1 MTRLVDPVG
10 IAHSPPVLAILGLTT
25 HLILHRDEWDN
36 NMASWLM
43 AWLFGFSGLTAA
55 EYLQDPQANTV
66 GAALKVAAT
75 AAVIYF
81 GVLSTS
87 ILAHRVLFHRLR
99 KFPGPFIAR
108 FSKLHA
114 VFAGVLPDYQY
125 YKYSEALQ
133 KKYQADVIRTGPRE
147 LAIYCADAVP
157 LIHGPM
163 SRCRKGPW
171 YNNANHI
178 GGASAHTT
186 RDKQDHKQRRKAWD
200 HAFNAKALREYEP
213 RLNRHA
219 LALMT
224 RLKEEAK
231 KPSVRITN
239 WVNFYSFDVM
249 GDIGF
254 SRSFGMIE
262 KGEEDPM
269 IKLLHASMEPLSVFG
284 HFPWMLNLITLTSAG
299 AKPLIEHIEWT
310 AKVLKERKAITPK
323 ENDIFSWLLDPNSPD
338 ITRELNADSRLVIVA
353 GSDTT
358 AATLSFIAYEFC
370 KNPDIQAKLRK
381 AIDAA
386 ANGKDHLD
394 VEDVQNIPYLDGVIN
409 EALRLHPAVP
419 SGVQRETPP
428 EGITLPDGTYIP
440 GNIIIWMPIHCLQR
454 DPRYWAKPLAF
465 MPERWTD
472 EQPEAIIDKRAF
484 MPFSTGVYNCVGQKL
499 AMMELRS
506 VTANLVRAFDITFAE
521 GEDGSAV
528 EKKSRDCFTTNVGK
542 LDVRLKPRFKA

>member
-1 MTRLVDPVG
+1 MAKLVNPVEV
-10 IAHSPPVLAILGLTT
+10 AHSPPVLAFLGLFT
-25 HLILHRDEWDN
+25 HLVLHRDEWDN
-36 NMASWLM
+36 DINVSCSNLHHLLRLHPGEHQLTQSLLVLPLDMAAWFWWHCYSRVPSGSSNQFFRCSDQGHSNSSSHLLRDLIIERVGSPSAIPPSAKGTPASTLALCIM
-43 AWLFGFSGLTAA
+43 AES
-55 EYLQDPQANTV
+55 QQ
-66 GAALKVAAT
+66 
-75 AAVIYF
+75 
-81 GVLSTS
+81 
-87 ILAHRVLFHRLR
+87 
-99 KFPGPFIAR
+99 FPGPFVAR

-133 KKYQADVIRTGPRE
+133 RKYKTDVIRTGPRE
-147 LAIYCADAVP
+147 LAIYTADAVP
-157 LIHGPM
+157 LVHGPM
-163 SRCRKGPW
+163 SRCRKGTW
-171 YNNANHI
+171 YNNANHV
-178 GGASAHTT
+178 GGASTHTT

-224 RLKEEAK
+224 KLKEEAK

-254 SRSFGMIE
+254 SRSFGMVE

-284 HFPWMLNLITLTSAG
+284 HFPWALNLITRTAAG
-299 AKPLIEHIEWT
+299 AKPLVEHINWT
-310 AKVLKERKAITPK
+310 AKVLKERKQVRELEVHATGFQLMPEQITPK

-338 ITRELNADSRLVIVA
+338 VTQELNADSRLLVVA

-370 KNPDIQAKLRK
+370 KNPDVQAKLRK

-409 EALRLHPAVP
+409 EALRLHPAVSP
-419 SGVQRETPP
+419 T
-428 EGITLPDGTYIP
+428 
-440 GNIIIWMPIHCLQR
+440 
-454 DPRYWAKPLAF
+454 
-465 MPERWTD
+465 
-472 EQPEAIIDKRAF
+472 
-484 MPFSTGVYNCVGQKL
+484 
-499 AMMELRS
+499 
-506 VTANLVRAFDITFAE
+506 
-521 GEDGSAV
+521 
-528 EKKSRDCFTTNVGK
+528 
-542 LDVRLKPRFKA
+542 

>member
-1 MTRLVDPVG
+1 MAKLVDPVG
-10 IAHSPPVLAILGLTT
+10 IANSPPVLASLGLIT
-25 HLILHRDEWDN
+25 HLLLHRDEWDN
-36 NMASWLM
+36 DMSIWLG
-43 AWLFGFSGLTAA
+43 AWLFGIAGIAVT
-55 EYLQDPQANTV
+55 EYTRANSIGNV
-66 GAALKVAAT
+66 VKVTAT
-75 AAVIYF
+75 AAAIYF
-81 GVLSTS
+81 GVLAAS

-99 KFPGPFIAR
+99 KFPGPFVAR
-108 FSKLHA
+108 FSKFHA

-133 KKYQADVIRTGPRE
+133 KKYQADLIRTGPRE
-147 LAIYCADAVP
+147 LAVYRADAVP

-171 YNNANHI
+171 YNNANHL
-178 GGASAHTT
+178 GGASTHTT

-224 RLKEEAK
+224 KLKEEANN
-231 KPSVRITN
+231 PSIRITN

-254 SRSFGMIE
+254 SRSFGMLE

-284 HFPWMLNLITLTSAG
+284 QFPWALNLITRTSFG

-310 AKVLKERKAITPK
+310 AKVLKERTAITPK
-323 ENDIFSWLLDPNSPD
+323 ENDVVSWLLDPSSSKV
-338 ITRELNADSRLVIVA
+338 TRELNADSRLLIVA

-358 AATLSFIAYEFC
+358 AATLSFISYELC
-370 KNPDIQAKLRK
+370 KHAGVQAKLRK
-381 AIDAA
+381 AVDAA
-386 ANGKDHLD
+386 ANGKNHLD

-409 EALRLHPAVP
+409 EVLRLHPAVP
-419 SGVQRETPP
+419 SGVQRETPS
-428 EGITLPDGTYIP
+428 EGMTLPDGTYIP
-440 GNIIIWMPIHCLQR
+440 GNILVWMPIHCLQR
-454 DPRYWAKPLAF
+454 DPRYWAKPLTF

-484 MPFSTGVYNCVGQKL
+484 MPFSTGVYSCVGQKL
-499 AMMELRS
+499 AMMQLRS
-506 VTANLVRAFDITFAE
+506 VTANLIRTFDISFAE

-528 EKKSRDCFTTNVGK
+528 EKQSRDCFTTNVGK
-542 LDVRLKPRFKA
+542 LDVRLEPRYKA